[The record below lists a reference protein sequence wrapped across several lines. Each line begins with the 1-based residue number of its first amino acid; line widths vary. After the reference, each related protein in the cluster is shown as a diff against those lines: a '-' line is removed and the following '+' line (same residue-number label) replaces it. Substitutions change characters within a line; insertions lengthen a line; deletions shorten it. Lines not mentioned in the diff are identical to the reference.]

1 MWGKIIFYNKIFF
14 ISRNFEPGEGYG
26 QKTNFGVP
34 VLDCLYLSS
43 GTCPNSENQ
52 VVGVFLSKF
61 FAAGQKIPKNGLER
75 AKKIFLVFGF
85 LKKSRRKLKILENP
99 ENFTIKIIFCA
110 RFVLCKLFCSSNEK
124 KVTAKT
130 KIWKSRLWS
139 PVAGPQGA
147 EWPNEGDLGGFW
159 VETNLL
165 MKFRQNRSRTPDWPL

>member
-1 MWGKIIFYNKIFF
+1 MAKKPILGYPSQIAY
-14 ISRNFEPGEGYG
+14 ISRQG
-26 QKTNFGVP
+26 P
-34 VLDCLYLSS
+34 VQTLRIRSQVYF
-43 GTCPNSENQ
+43 CPN
-52 VVGVFLSKF
+52 FLLLAKKI
-61 FAAGQKIPKNGLER
+61 QKMALRGP
-75 AKKIFLVFGF
+75 KKIFLVFGF
-85 LKKSRRKLKILENP
+85 LKKSRPKLKILENP

-110 RFVLCKLFCSSNEK
+110 RFVLYKIFCSSNEE

-130 KIWKSRLWS
+130 KILKSRLWS